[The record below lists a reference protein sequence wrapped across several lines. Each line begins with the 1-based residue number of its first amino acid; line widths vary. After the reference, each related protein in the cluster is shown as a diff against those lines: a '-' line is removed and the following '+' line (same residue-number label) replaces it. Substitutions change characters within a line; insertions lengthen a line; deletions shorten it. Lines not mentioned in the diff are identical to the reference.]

1 MFKML
6 KIQVE
11 IKSLTKTLLIRQ
23 SWQNLHTSISHKFT
37 RSIYPMKNYLEFR
50 NKLVLLRWNVH
61 SLTSLERYIFISS
74 LPSLHGNQ
82 GTQTLAGRRNW
93 GNDSSDA
100 ITSPFSPLSSF
111 SRESRPEHWHF
122 HRFRRGS
129 HEYSRVGDASCIEGG
144 RVFLSMQYANI
155 IHRHAPSVP
164 FFPWRGPP
172 GDPVRIIPHPTRSEI
187 FLFTP

>member
-1 MFKML
+1 ML

-37 RSIYPMKNYLEFR
+37 RSIYPMKNYLEFS

-172 GDPVRIIPHPTRSEI
+172 GDPVRIIPHLTRSEI

>member
-1 MFKML
+1 MKKRKKMFKML

-111 SRESRPEHWHF
+111 SRVPSIDISIGFDEARMNIQGLGMRAASKEGASS
-122 HRFRRGS
+122 FR
-129 HEYSRVGDASCIEGG
+129 C
-144 RVFLSMQYANI
+144 SMQ
-155 IHRHAPSVP
+155 
-164 FFPWRGPP
+164 
-172 GDPVRIIPHPTRSEI
+172 T
-187 FLFTP
+187 